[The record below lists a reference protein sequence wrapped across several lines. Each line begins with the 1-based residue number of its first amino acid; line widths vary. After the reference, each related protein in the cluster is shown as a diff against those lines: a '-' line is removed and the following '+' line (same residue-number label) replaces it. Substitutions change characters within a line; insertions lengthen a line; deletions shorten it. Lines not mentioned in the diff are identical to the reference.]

1 MASGCGHLVAAVV
14 VGEVILPMVSLAVL
28 SAAGTNTGECSNEC
42 VAIENPEE
50 LRAIY
55 SDTTLR
61 GTVFTGKEA
70 RSTSFIG
77 HFRSD
82 GTGVLIVGDRRL
94 PRTWEIKGND
104 QVCVTDAEATNCYR
118 YQRNKDDRNEFFGQH
133 VTADIR
139 VRFTIDSGIKPE
151 PDLVQAPAVALA
163 SAMPAGRAKAVDE
176 GGVPG
181 EGMPA
186 AGSQWVYGFI
196 DRQYGRDRIDVTV
209 RARRVDGFSVNEAV
223 TTAVGS
229 SDPTTERLVDAAVA
243 RFRTHRL
250 AEGAE
255 LTEFAPYFLA
265 VHGEKAP
272 MARITADGYPVGSGN
287 PAWITESEM
296 PVWEQVTVPAGTF
309 RALRLEV
316 SGRRVIEPF
325 SPIVI
330 KRFLLRVW
338 YAPEVKRYVRLEHK
352 EWLTST
358 QNSHIVVE
366 LLNFGPAS

>member
-1 MASGCGHLVAAVV
+1 MASGCGHLVGDA
-14 VGEVILPMVSLAVL
+14 ILSGIIL
-28 SAAGTNTGECSNEC
+28 SGGFGPAMKTSESSKEW
-42 VAIENPEE
+42 VAIKTPEE

-55 SDTTLR
+55 SNTTLR
-61 GTVFTGKEA
+61 GTVFGNKGA
-70 RSTSFIG
+70 RSTPFMG
-77 HFRSD
+77 HYRSD

-118 YQRNKDDRNEFFGQH
+118 YQRDKDNRNEFFGQH
-133 VTADIR
+133 VTADMR
-139 VRFTIDSGIKPE
+139 VRFAIDSGIKPE
-151 PDLVQAPAVALA
+151 PDIVQAPAVALA
-163 SAMPAGRAKAVDE
+163 SAMPAGRAKAADE

-209 RARRVDGFSVNEAV
+209 RARRVDGFSVDEAV
-223 TTAVGS
+223 TTSIGS
-229 SDPTTERLVDAAVA
+229 SVPTAERLVDAGVA
-243 RFRTHRL
+243 RFRTQRL

-265 VHGEKAP
+265 AHGEKAP
-272 MARITADGYPVGSGN
+272 MVRITADGYPVVSGN

-309 RALRLEV
+309 KALRLEV
-316 SGRRVIEPF
+316 SGRRARDPF
-325 SPIVI
+325 SPIVT
-330 KRFLLRVW
+330 KRFLIRVW
-338 YAPEVKRYVRLEHK
+338 YAPEVKRYVRLEQE